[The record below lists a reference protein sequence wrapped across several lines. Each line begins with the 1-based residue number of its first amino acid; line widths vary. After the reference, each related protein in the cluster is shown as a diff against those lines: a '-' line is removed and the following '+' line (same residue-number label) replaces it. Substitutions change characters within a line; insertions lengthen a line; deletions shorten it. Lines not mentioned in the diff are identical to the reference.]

1 MKFAIAIIVTNDCS
15 IKFVADNTSSFRI
28 LCPLQAHTRLLTEF
42 RWYGDTIAN
51 SRAGLVGLCRRVVG
65 RILYAVCWLIV
76 PQYIVLLETFSEKM
90 LD

>member
-1 MKFAIAIIVTNDCS
+1 MV
-15 IKFVADNTSSFRI
+15 
-28 LCPLQAHTRLLTEF
+28 
-42 RWYGDTIAN
+42 YTIAN